1 MFCQNDYTEEAT
13 SAINTFNKEITEIV
27 QNKYQS
33 LKEDLKKIQQNF
45 TEDEL
50 KKNPDTEEQ
59 FEQLRLVRKMITQCY
74 VGRDKAIKATNL
86 QTTTKTLHMPV
97 QKEYYSKQITKTK
110 HRRRPSV

>member
-13 SAINTFNKEITEIV
+13 SAINTFNKQITEIV

-45 TEDEL
+45 TEDDM
-50 KKNPDTEEQ
+50 KKNLDTEEQ

-86 QTTTKTLHMPV
+86 QTTTKNIT
-97 QKEYYSKQITKTK
+97 YASSKKILF
-110 HRRRPSV
+110 